1 MMHPAPSPRAARRRG
16 AVAVLVA
23 LCLILLMAV
32 VAVTVDGGVLL
43 MERRHAQAVADS
55 AAMAGACVLYQY
67 YPSDHPAAGNATTHT
82 DEAKQAALDV
92 AAANGYIGTG
102 SADQKDGRGTTA
114 TVTVNIPPTSGPYR
128 DRTDGFIEVI
138 VVYQQ
143 RRYFSGILGSGTLP
157 VKARAVAR
165 GAWTDGNIGVL
176 ILDYTGK
183 AALNAQGNGAFTE
196 SGGRVIVNSN
206 NPDAV
211 VDGGNG
217 STIATEFDITG
228 GLTLNGGGNL
238 TSSPTPNQIYMGT
251 HPVPDPL
258 AYLPPPP
265 VPGNGTMTDI
275 NNPTSISDLPSGIAS
290 TLDPT
295 TIAAI
300 NTGQYNKVH
309 ILTPGQY
316 TNLPVFGQNELVI
329 LEQASADTAAT
340 NSDYKGIY
348 YINGGGFKSTGASII
363 MDKSSSGGVMI
374 YNEPDGTQASQKIQI
389 TGNPGGQVLLSPLT
403 NGPYQGMVLWQDRN
417 STVPVLAEGNGNFNV
432 QGTFYAAAATL
443 SINGNATGGTGYYI
457 DDAGNK
463 VMNTSRIG
471 SQYVSQDLS
480 LGGNGNVSIKYSGPM
495 AANIR
500 ILDLVE

>member
-1 MMHPAPSPRAARRRG
+1 MMHPAPSLRAARRRG
-16 AVAVLVA
+16 AVSVLVA

-32 VAVTVDGGVLL
+32 VAITVDGGVLL
-43 MERRHAQAVADS
+43 MERRHAQSVADA
-55 AAMAGACVLYQY
+55 AAMAGACVLYKY
-67 YPSDHPAAGNATTHT
+67 YPSDHPAAGNATSHT

-102 SADQKDGRGTTA
+102 SADQKDGKGTTA
-114 TVTVNIPPTSGPYR
+114 TVNIPPTSGPYKN
-128 DRTDGFIEVI
+128 RTDGFIEVI

-143 RRYFSGILGSGTLP
+143 RRYFSGVLGSGAMT

-183 AALNAQGNGAFTE
+183 AALNSQGNGAFTE

-238 TSSPTPNQIYMGT
+238 TSLPTPNQIYLGT

-265 VPGNGTMTDI
+265 VPDNGKMTTI
-275 NNPTSISDLPSGIAS
+275 KNPTSISDLPSGIAS
-290 TLDPT
+290 TLDGT
-295 TIAAI
+295 TIGAI
-300 NTGQYNKVH
+300 NSGQYNNVY
-309 ILTPGQY
+309 IMTPGQY
-316 TNLPVFGQNELVI
+316 TNLPVFGQNDLVI
-329 LEQASADTAAT
+329 MQQASADTAAT
-340 NSDYKGIY
+340 NPDYAGIY

-363 MDKSSSGGVMI
+363 MDRSTSGGVMI
-374 YNEPDGTQASQKIQI
+374 YNEPASTANSEKIQI
-389 TGNPGGQVLLSPLT
+389 TGNANGQVLLSPLT
-403 NGPYQGMVLWQDRN
+403 AGPYQGMVLWQDRN

-432 QGTFYAAAATL
+432 QGTFYAAGATL
-443 SINGNATGGTGYYI
+443 NINGNATGGTGYFI
-457 DDAGNK
+457 DDSGNK
-463 VMNTSRIG
+463 VLNTSRIG
-471 SQYVSQDLS
+471 SQYVSQDLA
-480 LGGNGNVSIKYSGPM
+480 LGGNGNVSIKYTGPF

>member
-1 MMHPAPSPRAARRRG
+1 MTPAQTSLRCRRRRG

-23 LCLILLMAV
+23 LCLTLLVAV

-43 MERRHAQAVADS
+43 TERRHAQTVAD
-55 AAMAGACVLYQY
+55 AASMAGACVLYEF
-67 YPSDHPAAGNATTHT
+67 YPQDHPAVGTPTSHT

-102 SADQKDGRGTTA
+102 SADQKDGRATTA
-114 TVTVNIPPTSGPYR
+114 EVTVNIPPTSGPYKG
-128 DRTDGFIEVI
+128 RTDGFIEVI

-143 RRYFSGILGSGTLP
+143 QRYFSGILGSGTLP

-176 ILDYTGK
+176 ILDYSGK
-183 AALNAQGNGAFTE
+183 GALNAQGNGAFTE

-206 NPDAV
+206 DPSATI
-211 VDGGNG
+211 DGGNG
-217 STIATEFDITG
+217 NMIATEFDITG

-238 TSSPTPNQIYMGT
+238 VSSPKADQVFTGT

-258 AYLPPPP
+258 AYLPVPP
-265 VPGNGTMTDI
+265 VPGAGTMSTI
-275 NNPTSISDLPSGIAS
+275 KNPGSVSDLPPGIAS
-290 TLDPT
+290 TLDAV
-295 TIAAI
+295 TIAAV
-300 NTGQYNKVH
+300 NTGQYNNVY
-309 ILTPGQY
+309 IMTPGQY
-316 TNLPVFGQNELVI
+316 TNLPNFTSNDLVI
-329 LEQASADTAAT
+329 LRQASADTAAT
-340 NSDYKGIY
+340 NPDYKGIY

-363 MDKSSSGGVMI
+363 MDKSSSGGVML
-374 YNEPDGTQASQKIQI
+374 YNQPSGAQVSQKIQI
-389 TGNPGGQVLLSPLT
+389 TGNSAGQVLLSPLT
-403 NGPYQGMVLWQDRN
+403 DGPYQGMVLWQDRT

-432 QGTFYAAAATL
+432 LGTFYAAGATL
-443 SINGNATGGTGYYI
+443 NINGNATGGTGYFI

-463 VMNTSRIG
+463 VLNTSRIG
-471 SQYVSQDLS
+471 SQYISQDLS
-480 LGGNGNVSIKYSGPM
+480 LGGNGNVSIKYTGPN